1 MALLHFVQI
10 SYLFLFVQMCESQF
24 SETQH
29 GKKYYIK
36 IVIVSRMLR
45 KTFPHGVFGPHSQSL
60 RGQSC
65 GAKRAGL
72 TLARPHYSA
81 FARSA
86 RLDSLDGPGVAVI
99 TDGDGERVTRCPHAR
114 VTTSMRRRR
123 IAKAKLQVSWSTFC
137 S

>member
-45 KTFPHGVFGPHSQSL
+45 KTFPQSL
-60 RGQSC
+60 DPTRSLCEASLVGPNGQ
-65 GAKRAGL
+65 A
-72 TLARPHYSA
+72 
-81 FARSA
+81 
-86 RLDSLDGPGVAVI
+86 
-99 TDGDGERVTRCPHAR
+99 
-114 VTTSMRRRR
+114 
-123 IAKAKLQVSWSTFC
+123 
-137 S
+137 